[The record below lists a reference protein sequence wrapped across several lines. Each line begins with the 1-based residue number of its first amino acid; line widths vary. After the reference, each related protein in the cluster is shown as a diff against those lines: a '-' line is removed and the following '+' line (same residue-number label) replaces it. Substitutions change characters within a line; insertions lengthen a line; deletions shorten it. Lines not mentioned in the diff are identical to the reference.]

1 MPMGRQVSRGDRS
14 LEIPDFPHV
23 ILGEE
28 SRVDALSS
36 NQSGKK
42 AAGTLIDLPE
52 TFNAGTYFV
61 DRNVV
66 EGRGRNIAI
75 ECGDE
80 LVSYQQ
86 LLERTNKAGNA
97 LRSLGVRPEERV
109 VLLLLDS
116 PEFLYS
122 FFGAIKIGA
131 VAVPVNTMA
140 KPYEYEHILND
151 CRARVALVSESLL
164 PQLRSIPKERLRH
177 LSHIVVAGES
187 QTDVLSLRELME
199 AASPQ
204 LEAEHTS
211 KDEPAFWLYS
221 SGSTGVSKGCIHLQ
235 HDMVVCS
242 GLYAKGI
249 LRMNERD
256 RCFSVARLF
265 FAYGLGNAG
274 YFPLSCGATTILSP
288 ARPNPA
294 SIFAMIERHR
304 PTLFFSVPSNY
315 AALLAHRRE
324 GGKEYDLS
332 SVRHAVSAGEA
343 LPAPLFDR
351 FKKRFGVEIL
361 DSWGSTETLHMA
373 IASCP
378 GEAKPGSSGKIIPGY
393 EAKIV
398 DQNGSAVGPNEIGDL
413 YIKGDS
419 ICIGYWNQ
427 HERTKEAIVGQW
439 FRTGDKFYQDTEGY
453 FWHAGRAD
461 DLFKVNGR
469 WLSPSEVESTLI
481 EHPAVREAAVVARE
495 DEAGL
500 TKPAAYVVLNAECSP
515 QDQLAGELQDWVADK
530 IGAYKRPRWVEFLPD
545 LPKTPTGKLQRFKLR
560 ALHDQ
565 APQ

>member
-1 MPMGRQVSRGDRS
+1 M
-14 LEIPDFPHV
+14 
-23 ILGEE
+23 
-28 SRVDALSS
+28 
-36 NQSGKK
+36 
-42 AAGTLIDLPE
+42 IDLPE
-52 TFNAGTYFV
+52 IFNAATYFV
-61 DRNVV
+61 DRNVS
-66 EGRGRNIAI
+66 EGRGRKTAV

-80 LVSYQQ
+80 QVSYQQ
-86 LLERTNKAGNA
+86 LLERTNRAGNA
-97 LRSLGVRPEERV
+97 LRSLSVRPEERV

-131 VAVPVNTMA
+131 VAVPINTMA
-140 KPYEYEHILND
+140 KAHECEHILND
-151 CRARVALVSESLL
+151 CRARVVLISESLL
-164 PQLRSIPKERLRH
+164 PMLQAIPRERLRY

-187 QTDVLSLRELME
+187 QNDVLSLRELME

-242 GLYAKGI
+242 ELYAKGI
-249 LRMNERD
+249 LQMNEGD

-294 SIFAMIERHR
+294 SVFEMIERYR

-324 GGKEYDLS
+324 DGKEYDLS
-332 SVRHAVSAGEA
+332 SVRHAISAGEA
-343 LPAPLFDR
+343 LPAPLFER
-351 FKKRFGVEIL
+351 FKKRFGIEIL

-373 IASCP
+373 IASRP
-378 GEAKPGSSGKIIPGY
+378 GEAKPGSSGQVILGY

-398 DQNGSAVGPNEIGDL
+398 DQNGSSVGPGEIGDL

-419 ICIGYWNQ
+419 ICTGYWNQ
-427 HERTKEAIVGQW
+427 HERSKEAIVGQW
-439 FRTGDKFYQDTEGY
+439 FRTGDKFYQDAAGF

-515 QDQLAGELQDWVADK
+515 RDQLADELQNWVADK
-530 IGAYKRPRWVEFLPD
+530 IGGYKRPRWVEFLPE
-545 LPKTPTGKLQRFKLR
+545 LPKTATGKLQRFKLR
-560 ALHDQ
+560 ALHDE

>member
-1 MPMGRQVSRGDRS
+1 MR
-14 LEIPDFPHV
+14 
-23 ILGEE
+23 
-28 SRVDALSS
+28 
-36 NQSGKK
+36 KK
-42 AAGTLIDLPE
+42 AAETLIALPE
-52 TFNAGTYFV
+52 TFNAATYFV

-66 EGRGRNIAI
+66 EGRGRKIAI

-80 LVSYQQ
+80 QVSYQQ

-97 LRSLGVRPEERV
+97 LRSLGVRREERV

-116 PEFLYS
+116 PEFLYC

-140 KPYEYEHILND
+140 KPHEYEYILND

-164 PQLRSIPKERLRH
+164 PQLQSIPKSRLRH
-177 LSHIVVAGES
+177 LSHLVVAGES
-187 QTDVLSLRELME
+187 HADVLSLRELMR
-199 AASPQ
+199 ATSAQ

-221 SGSTGVSKGCIHLQ
+221 SGSTGASKGCIHLQ

-242 GLYAKGI
+242 ELYAKGI
-249 LRMNERD
+249 LEMNEHD

-274 YFPLSCGATTILSP
+274 YFPLSCGATTILCR

-294 SIFAMIERHR
+294 SIFAIIERYR

-332 SVRHAVSAGEA
+332 SVRHAISAGEA

-351 FKKRFGVEIL
+351 FKKRFGIEIL
-361 DSWGSTETLHMA
+361 DAWGSTETLQMA
-373 IASCP
+373 IANRP

-398 DQNGSAVGPNEIGDL
+398 DENGSAVGPNEIGDL

-427 HERTKEAIVGQW
+427 HERTKEAVVGQW
-439 FRTGDKFYQDTEGY
+439 FRTGDKFYQDKEGY

-500 TKPAAYVVLNAECSP
+500 PKPAAYVVLNAEFSP
-515 QDQLAGELQDWVADK
+515 RDQLAGDLQDWVTDK
-530 IGAYKRPRWVEFLPD
+530 IGGYKRPRWVEFLPE
-545 LPKTPTGKLQRFKLR
+545 LPKTATGKLQRFKLR
-560 ALHDQ
+560 ALQDQ

>member
-1 MPMGRQVSRGDRS
+1 M
-14 LEIPDFPHV
+14 
-23 ILGEE
+23 
-28 SRVDALSS
+28 
-36 NQSGKK
+36 
-42 AAGTLIDLPE
+42 IDLPE
-52 TFNAGTYFV
+52 TFNAATYFV
-61 DRNVV
+61 DRNVA

-97 LRSLGVRPEERV
+97 LRSLRVRPEERV

-116 PEFLYS
+116 PEFLYC

-140 KPYEYEHILND
+140 KPHEYEHILND

-164 PQLRSIPKERLRH
+164 PQLQLIPKERLRH
-177 LSHIVVAGES
+177 LRHIVVVGES
-187 QTDVLSLRELME
+187 QKDVLSLRELME

-221 SGSTGVSKGCIHLQ
+221 SGSTGVSKGCVHLQ

-242 GLYAKGI
+242 ELYAKGI
-249 LRMNERD
+249 LQMKERD

-294 SIFAMIERHR
+294 SVFAIIERYR

-315 AALLAHRRE
+315 AALLAHRSE
-324 GGKEYDLS
+324 DGKEYDLS
-332 SVRHAVSAGEA
+332 SVRHAISAGEA

-351 FKKRFGVEIL
+351 FRKRFGVEIL

-378 GEAKPGSSGKIIPGY
+378 GEARAGSSGKIIPGY

-398 DQNGSAVGPNEIGDL
+398 DQNGTTVGPNEIGDL

-439 FRTGDKFYQDTEGY
+439 FRTGDKFYRDTEGY

-469 WLSPSEVESTLI
+469 WLSPSEVESALI
-481 EHPAVREAAVVARE
+481 AHPAVREAAVVARE

-500 TKPAAYVVLNAECSP
+500 TKPAAYVVLNAECSLRE
-515 QDQLAGELQDWVADK
+515 QLADELQNWVADK
-530 IGAYKRPRWVEFLPD
+530 IGAYKRPRWVEFLPE
-545 LPKTPTGKLQRFKLR
+545 LPKTATGKLQRFKLR
-560 ALHDQ
+560 ALYDQ